1 MEKFHFSIL
10 LDKKTYKE
18 LKQKV
23 KKPHAFIEHAV
34 DEALNIK
41 QCPTC
46 GHKLKSRSRKKHAP
60 DTKVKAPML
69 ARDMFPYKDGLKN
82 KRHSEA
88 S

>member
-60 DTKVKAPML
+60 GKI
-69 ARDMFPYKDGLKN
+69 
-82 KRHSEA
+82 
-88 S
+88 